1 MAKAEAVNPKATT
14 QAEAVNP
21 KATTQAQAQARAEVP
36 AQVVLVLAAPLLLAY
51 PTSLPLRLRLPHRH
65 NRPPMSPTRLWLQ
78 EEPFGEWSW
87 DPFIFIE

>member
-21 KATTQAQAQARAEVP
+21 KATTQAQAQAAVP
-36 AQVVLVLAAPLLLAY
+36 ARVVPVLAPPLLSAY

-65 NRPPMSPTRLWLQ
+65 NRPPMSPTRLWPQ
-78 EEPFGEWSW
+78 EEQFGEWSW
-87 DPFIFIE
+87 NPFIFTK